1 VFGYKSLR
9 KLIIPLMLLNFAI
22 NYIFYS
28 PSAINSSTTNDLFT
42 ESIIEG
48 ISYSVA
54 VIPIHFFLEH
64 VTRRSTNFFI
74 STATFVLLIFL
85 ILEDSNPQSLL
96 HSITYFVYRLVVS
109 MGFLSVYLINYE
121 SFPTQI
127 RAVGATFA
135 YLFGNTCGIIQPHL
149 GILLDKLGW
158 NVLYS
163 FLVIAALGS
172 IPNIFL
178 K

>member
-1 VFGYKSLR
+1 MVV
-9 KLIIPLMLLNFAI
+9 PLMLLNFAF
-22 NYIFYS
+22 NYLFFS
-28 PSAINSSTTNDLFT
+28 PSVINNSITDDLFT
-42 ESIIEG
+42 ESVIEG
-48 ISYSVA
+48 ISYSVS

-64 VTRRSTNFFI
+64 VTRRKTNLCI
-74 STATFVLLIFL
+74 SVGSFVLLIL
-85 ILEDSNPQSLL
+85 LVLEDSNPQSLL
-96 HSITYFVYRLVVS
+96 HSITYFAYRLVVS
-109 MGFLSVYLINYE
+109 MGFLSIYLTNYE

-135 YLFGNTCGIIQPHL
+135 YLFGNTSGILQPHI
-149 GILLDKLGW
+149 GTLLDEAGW

-163 FLVIAALGS
+163 FLVIAGLGF